1 MIDVFLFS
9 TNLYLDVGFLE
20 MVNLSDLFL
29 VFFYEEGFEMKKMK
43 DIGMKSCDATT
54 EKFLFFTFLF
64 LILTG
69 IMVNRR
75 YEKKKE
81 VKFGNGTGSP
91 LSDHYFLSACS
102 EINSH
107 FNQKEESTETSIVS
121 SLPFYSVSK
130 F

>member
-1 MIDVFLFS
+1 
-9 TNLYLDVGFLE
+9 
-20 MVNLSDLFL
+20 
-29 VFFYEEGFEMKKMK
+29 
-43 DIGMKSCDATT
+43 
-54 EKFLFFTFLF
+54 
-64 LILTG
+64 
-69 IMVNRR
+69 MVNRR
-75 YEKKKE
+75 YKKKKE

-107 FNQKEESTETSIVS
+107 FNQIEESTETSIVS

>member
-1 MIDVFLFS
+1 
-9 TNLYLDVGFLE
+9 
-20 MVNLSDLFL
+20 
-29 VFFYEEGFEMKKMK
+29 MKKMK
-43 DIGMKSCDATT
+43 NIEMKSCEATT
-54 EKFLFFTFLF
+54 EYFLLFTFLF
-64 LILTG
+64 LILID
-69 IMVNRR
+69 IMVNRH

>member
-1 MIDVFLFS
+1 
-9 TNLYLDVGFLE
+9 
-20 MVNLSDLFL
+20 
-29 VFFYEEGFEMKKMK
+29 
-43 DIGMKSCDATT
+43 
-54 EKFLFFTFLF
+54 
-64 LILTG
+64 
-69 IMVNRR
+69 MVNRR

-91 LSDHYFLSACS
+91 LSDHFFFSACS